1 MEEKIFELIEKMYI
15 DMQEMKTNMATKQDI
30 ARLEN
35 KMDQNDKALFDGYKV
50 NYEKLESLEEK
61 VDRLEKNLQSQDVE
75 IRVIKNAR

>member
-61 VDRLEKNLQSQDVE
+61 VDRLEKNVQSQDVE